1 MEAMMKLTNQE
12 IINEGTKLGQQLAG
26 TGEVQDRRI
35 ELNLTDAEAE
45 VFWWAFHNE
54 RAVTYRKG

>member
-1 MEAMMKLTNQE
+1 MKLTNQE